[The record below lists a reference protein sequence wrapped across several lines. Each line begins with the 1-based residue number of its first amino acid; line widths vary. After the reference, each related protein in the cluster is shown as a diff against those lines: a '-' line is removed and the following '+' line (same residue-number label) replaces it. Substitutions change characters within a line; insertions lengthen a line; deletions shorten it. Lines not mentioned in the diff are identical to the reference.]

1 MLAAVAEGEL
11 TPIEAMQIIGLVNSY
26 RRALETTELEA
37 RMSALEGRG
46 D

>member
-1 MLAAVAEGEL
+1 MAAVKEGEL
-11 TPIEAMQIIGLVNSY
+11 TPIETMQIIGLVDSY

-46 D
+46 N